1 MTHVVD
7 AVLIGRVASLP
18 EDRGHSAIAKK
29 PVPDAMA
36 VAVRADGLVG
46 DEQGDRR
53 HHGGPDKAIHHYAR
67 DHYDV
72 WREWSPDSPVLT
84 APGAFGEN
92 ISTTGLTEDDVH
104 LGDIFTLGTAVV
116 QVSQG
121 RQPCWKLDVRLG
133 RRGTARRMQE
143 LALTGWYYRVLEEG
157 EVRQGDLLEL
167 VERPEPHW
175 PLSRLLRALFD
186 RSTGPVEWQAAAEL
200 PTLSENWRQT
210 FAKRLAHGRIED
222 WSSRLR

>member
-1 MTHVVD
+1 MRHVVD
-7 AVLIGRVASLP
+7 AVLVGHAVPLP
-18 EDRGHSAIAKK
+18 RERGKSAIAKV
-29 PVPDAMA
+29 PVSESAQ
-36 VAVRADGLVG
+36 VTSTGLVG

-67 DHYDV
+67 DHYDR
-72 WREWSPDSPVLT
+72 WREWAPDSPVL
-84 APGAFGEN
+84 AMPGAFGEN
-92 ISTTGLTEDDVH
+92 ISTSGVTEDDVH
-104 LGDIFTLGTAVV
+104 LGDVFTLGTAVV

-121 RQPCWKLDVRLG
+121 RQPCWKLDLRLA

-143 LALTGWYYRVLEEG
+143 LACTGWYYRVLQEG
-157 EVRQGDLLEL
+157 QVGPGDVLEL
-167 VERPEPHW
+167 VDRPEPQW

-186 RSTGPVEWQAAAEL
+186 RSTGPAEWRAAVEL

-210 FAKRLAHGRIED
+210 FTKRLAHGRIED